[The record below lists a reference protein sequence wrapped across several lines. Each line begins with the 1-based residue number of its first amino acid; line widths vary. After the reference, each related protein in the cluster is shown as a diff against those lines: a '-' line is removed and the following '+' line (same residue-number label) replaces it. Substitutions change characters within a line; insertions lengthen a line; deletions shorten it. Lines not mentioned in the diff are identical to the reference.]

1 MKIGLFF
8 PLKTLATSDARRP
21 NVCPVAST
29 TYQSLVMVDGL
40 AIKLFMSSSPPVY
53 SLKING
59 SDMTSWLSG
68 PSIISILLSQVYDK
82 MHLGAFEITFYM
94 HTTILY
100 YITLFRVCQ

>member
-1 MKIGLFF
+1 MQRFERIYKDAKL
-8 PLKTLATSDARRP
+8 PTRKTARSAGYDMY
-21 NVCPVAST
+21 CYKDT
-29 TYQSLVMVDGL
+29 E
-40 AIKLFMSSSPPVY
+40 IPPVY

-94 HTTILY
+94 HTTISY